1 MTEVNKSKI
10 EKREMKLR
18 QSLKTPIREQD
29 PDYRIKNFNEVSF
42 GYTEE
47 EAIQEASRCLNCKKP
62 ACVKGCPVDIDIP
75 GFINAII
82 NRDFRKGIEIIK
94 KTNIL
99 PSICGR
105 VCPQEKQCEEK
116 CVLGRRKNFEPVAI
130 GKLERFLAD
139 WERENGI
146 SVPEIASQTGRKV
159 AIIGSGPAGLTC
171 ACDLARYGHEI
182 TIFESLHKAGGVLT
196 YGIPEFRLPKNIIND
211 EINLLKKMGIII
223 KVNTVIGILLSI
235 DDLFELG
242 YDAIFIATGAGL
254 PRNLNVKGTNLSGV
268 YFANEFLT
276 RVNLMEA
283 YKFPEESNTPINFGK
298 KVATIGAG
306 NVAIDCARTALRLGA
321 EESYIIYRRSITEA
335 PAREEEIHHAK
346 EEGVIFKFLL
356 SPVEIIGDE
365 NGNVTRI
372 KCQKH
377 KLGEPDKS
385 GRCEPIPIDDAYFDI
400 DVDTINIAIGQHPNL
415 LIPRFTKGLEIH
427 SWGGIIVNEETGE
440 TSIPGIFAGGDI
452 VYGSATV
459 ISAMGDGRRA
469 AKAINNYLIK
479 KKSKFLFS
487 KLISRENLP
496 LLIDSMLNDFILIAP
511 INKNDVISF
520 AEITS
525 SQDVYIGDTLPM
537 IPLKKLFHPAKQEL
551 FTFNRKTG
559 VVEICIKHKNFD
571 IDVKVVVFGVRPCD
585 ITGNNVL
592 DEIFNENYKDEFYN
606 TLRER
611 TLIVGINC
619 LKPCY
624 ENCFCESLNSNNPK
638 SGYDLMITEI
648 GENEYTILPNS
659 DGGKRI
665 LALYPWLFRNPNEED
680 YKKYLRTLELKKNN
694 FKKEILVEGLPSEL
708 EDKFESDIW
717 NKFTKNCL
725 FCGSCTFVCP
735 TCYCFNVKDN
745 ISIDLINGI
754 RQREWDSCYYP
765 EFAQVAGGYDYRH
778 EKERRFRYRYIHKYI
793 DIPRRYNIEGCV
805 GCGRC
810 ITYCPAKIDVRQ
822 VLKAVRGE
830 SYNKSNY

>member
-1 MTEVNKSKI
+1 MTEISKSTI
-10 EKREMKLR
+10 EKTQVKFR
-18 QSLKTPIREQD
+18 QPMKTPIKEQD
-29 PDYRIKNFNEVSF
+29 PYFRIKNFIEVSL
-42 GYTEE
+42 GYNEE
-47 EAIQEASRCLNCKKP
+47 EAIQEATRCLNCKKP
-62 ACVKGCPVDIDIP
+62 ICVKGCPVDIDIP

-82 NRDFRKGIEIIK
+82 NRDFKKGIGIIK

-116 CVLGRRKNFEPVAI
+116 CILGRRKGFEPVAI

-146 SVPEIASQTGRKV
+146 SIPEIALLTGRKV

-171 ACDLARYGHEI
+171 ACDLARHGHEI
-182 TIFESLHKAGGVLT
+182 TIFESFHKAGGVLI

-223 KVNTVIGILLSI
+223 KVNTVIGVLLST
-235 DDLFELG
+235 DDLFEMG

-254 PRNLNVKGTNLSGV
+254 PRNINVKGTNLSGV

-283 YKFPEESNTPINFGK
+283 YKFPDESDTPINLGK

-321 EESYIIYRRSITEA
+321 EKSYIVYRRSIIEA
-335 PAREEEIHHAK
+335 PARQEEIHHAK

-356 SPVEIIGDE
+356 SPLEIIGDE
-365 NGNVTRI
+365 KGNVTGI

-377 KLGEPDKS
+377 KLGKPDKS
-385 GRCEPIPIDDAYFDI
+385 GRCKPKPIDGACFDI
-400 DVDTINIAIGQHPNL
+400 DVDTIIIAIGQHPNP

-440 TSIPGIFAGGDI
+440 TSISGIFAGGDI
-452 VYGSATV
+452 VKGSATV

-469 AKAINNYLIK
+469 AKAINNYLLK
-479 KKSKFLFS
+479 KKSKFIFS

-496 LLIDSMLNDFILIAP
+496 LLIDSMLNDLILIAP
-511 INKNDVISF
+511 INKNNVISF

-525 SQDVYIGDTLPM
+525 SQEVYFGNTLPM

-551 FTFNRKTG
+551 FTFNRKLG
-559 VVEICIKHKNFD
+559 VDEICIKHQNFD
-571 IDVKVVVFGVRPCD
+571 ILIKNVVFGVRPCD
-585 ITGNNVL
+585 ITGNNII
-592 DEIFNENYKDEFYN
+592 DEIFSENFKDEFYN
-606 TLRER
+606 KLREK
-611 TLIVGINC
+611 TLIIGIKC

-624 ENCFCESLNSNNPK
+624 GNCFCESMSSNDPK
-638 SGYDLMITEI
+638 SGYDLMLTEI
-648 GENEYTILPNS
+648 REDEYIIVPNS

-665 LALYPWLFRNPNEED
+665 LRLYPELFAELTSDDFEQ
-680 YKKYLRTLELKKNN
+680 YVRTLELKKNN

-708 EDKFESDIW
+708 EDKYESDIW
-717 NKFTKNCL
+717 NKFTKNCI

-745 ISIDLINGI
+745 ISIDLISGV
-754 RQREWDSCYYP
+754 RLREWDSCYYP
-765 EFAQVAGGYDYRH
+765 EFAKVAGGHDYRP
-778 EKERRFRYRYIHKYI
+778 EKKHRFRYRYIHKYI
-793 DIPRRYNIEGCV
+793 GIPRRYNIEGCV

-810 ITYCPAKIDVRQ
+810 ITYCPAKIDVKQ

-830 SYNKSNY
+830 S